1 MDNTAFCLSI
11 LWLMDLWNVYVYF
24 SVHICVQVFI
34 RMCVFI
40 SLSVRIGEGL
50 LGHINFMFNLFFLIF
65 FINLSFTA
73 CPSGCVCLTFSYD
86 VASGYAFLALALVSG
101 VT

>member
-1 MDNTAFCLSI
+1 MFCLSI

-24 SVHICVQVFI
+24 SVNICVQVFI
-34 RMCVFI
+34 RTCVFI
-40 SLSVRIGEGL
+40 SLGVRIGEGL
-50 LGHINFMFNLFFLIF
+50 LGHINFMFNLG
-65 FINLSFTA
+65 FIA